1 MKFKPTATR
10 AVRASM
16 ERDLGLEVARRFDF
30 IDVEHLKLPAGTPV
44 EQAIARLRSNPSV
57 LYAEPNWVVHVDN
70 TPNDPRFPEMWALRN
85 TGQEGGH
92 PGSDIDA
99 VRAWDIATGDSTLMI
114 GVIDTGIDY
123 QHPDL
128 APNMWTNE
136 AEANGNTGVDDDHNG
151 YIDDIHGY
159 DFANGDGDPFD
170 DHFHGTHCAG
180 TIAARGNDGY
190 GIVGI
195 NWRAKLVAIKFLNA
209 AGSGSTAGAIASVQY
224 AITVGVKLTSNSWGG
239 GDFSQALLDAI
250 NAAGAAGQLFVAAAG
265 NSSSDND
272 HVPTYPASY
281 VTPYIVAVAA
291 TDRFDIKAG
300 FSNYGATSVHL
311 AAPGASILSCAPG
324 GGYQLL
330 SGTSMATPHVA
341 GALALVEG
349 RYPLLSNLQAKDL
362 VLGAV
367 DVLPQLAGL
376 VKTGGRLN
384 VFRALTALD
393 TIPPSG
399 VSDLAV
405 TETSSNTAVLEW
417 TTPGDDGAVG
427 QARVYQLRRS
437 TSPITPASFDTAQ
450 AVPVGA
456 PRVGGEHERIE
467 VAGLAFS
474 THYYFAIR
482 AVDEYGNAGP
492 VSNNAERHHAR
503 HPTPRVRAR
512 AVLGVARHRCRR
524 DPHARDYQRRRGH
537 ARFHHSAPGHDVGTR
552 GRGAPR
558 AAGLRAAGEGRAGS
572 ARGRA
577 GDRRLTADPT
587 RSATAGTIATR
598 RVDRRSEW
606 IDVTAIGQNLA
617 LAGDDAISDPLPIGF
632 EFPFYGRTFTTVRV
646 CTNGF
651 LSFDDDAVPVAN
663 QPLPSAGGV
672 PNMIAPLW
680 DDLDFGAT
688 PRAWV
693 NGDGSRYVVEWV
705 GVSRY
710 GGGGGPYTF
719 EVVLERSGRSSSATS
734 RCQAHR
740 PAPPPGSRTATGPTG
755 PRWPSTRPISTT
767 GWRCAWSR
775 RRRGGSM

>member
-1 MKFKPTATR
+1 MPRPVAHSARVVLAALIALLVSTAARAAASEYVPGEVLVKFKPTATR

-437 TSPITPASFDTAQ
+437 TSPITPAGFDTAQ

-492 VSNNAERHHAR
+492 VSNNAEG
-503 HPTPRVRAR
+503 TTLGIPRLA
-512 AVLGVARHRCRR
+512 
-524 DPHARDYQRRRGH
+524 
-537 ARFHHSAPGHDVGTR
+537 SAPAQFSESLATGAAVTRTLEITNAGEGTLDFTIPLPATTLALAAA
-552 GRGAPR
+552 APR

-577 GDRRLTADPT
+577 GDRGSR
-587 RSATAGTIATR
+587 RTR
-598 RVDRRSEW
+598 RVR
-606 IDVTAIGQNLA
+606 L
-617 LAGDDAISDPLPIGF
+617 PL
-632 EFPFYGRTFTTVRV
+632 GR
-646 CTNGF
+646 
-651 LSFDDDAVPVAN
+651 
-663 QPLPSAGGV
+663 
-672 PNMIAPLW
+672 
-680 DDLDFGAT
+680 
-688 PRAWV
+688 
-693 NGDGSRYVVEWV
+693 
-705 GVSRY
+705 
-710 GGGGGPYTF
+710 
-719 EVVLERSGRSSSATS
+719 
-734 RCQAHR
+734 
-740 PAPPPGSRTATGPTG
+740 
-755 PRWPSTRPISTT
+755 
-767 GWRCAWSR
+767 
-775 RRRGGSM
+775 